1 MQQYDDNKGKRR
13 FLDIENMNEND
24 VSEYYLQNLKLKEEE
39 KQNRKVELKKRIRQ
53 NNSYEWILA
62 IKLKDG
68 KIIGK
73 IEVLEMGN
81 KTAFVT
87 INLPNKSWKIKYGT
101 EALDQFIKICKE
113 NDYFSKVELEKN
125 NSIVE
130 RYMKEHDKSSYEIEL
145 NVA

>member
-113 NDYFSKVELEKN
+113 ND
-125 NSIVE
+125 
-130 RYMKEHDKSSYEIEL
+130 
-145 NVA
+145 